1 MTEPQLHITLFGE
14 FGLVFREKT
23 APGFSGERPISLLAY
38 LLLHRHTAVSRQHL
52 AFTFWPD
59 SSDSQARANLRNLL
73 YTLRQTLPDADAYL
87 AADAMTLQW
96 RADAS
101 FTLDVAEFETAL
113 AAAKTAVPDDDKL
126 RWLETAVSYYTG
138 DLLPGNYEDWIIP
151 RREALRQAYQEA
163 LHQLVI
169 LLEQNGNFRAAA
181 RYAQSL
187 IQHDP
192 LDETAYVQLMR
203 LQALSGDRAGV
214 RRAYEQCVTA
224 LRRELDVEPGPAT
237 QAAYE
242 QLLRQEAP
250 ATAVPA
256 AIPVPE
262 PEARPTQIRPSSLPA
277 PATPFIGREAELAH
291 LAELLA
297 DPNCRLLT
305 IVGPGGIGKTRLALQ
320 TAVGHQPVFADGV
333 AWVSL
338 NAPQT
343 PDQLAAAIA
352 EALRYRLSGAGDAE
366 TELLH
371 VLASKELLLVLD
383 NFEHLLPAADFLTR
397 IVGGTTAVK
406 LLITSRQ
413 ALELRE
419 EWRFDLGELPL
430 PDEQLVETLADNS
443 AVQLFIQSARRAASA
458 RPLTEADYPAI
469 AHICRLVGG
478 MPLGIELAASWM
490 RLLSCAEIAQEIEK
504 SLDFLT
510 VSLRSLPPRHR
521 SLRALFDYSWDLL
534 TPAEQ
539 KILVRLAVFRGGFT
553 REAAAQV
560 AAAGL
565 PQLAALVDR
574 SLVQR
579 TAVNRY
585 NLHNV
590 IRQYAGDHLQANPDA
605 FRETARQHSHYY
617 LQWLADQDAVLR
629 GPGQK
634 DGLTAVA
641 GELAN
646 VRAAWQWAVDNRAV
660 GQQQAGLLSLAAFP
674 LFYFY
679 ELRGLLHEGE
689 AAFRLAAES
698 LKQDRDAASGETQVA
713 FCAMQTYQAYLS
725 FRTGKMALAET
736 LLRQTM
742 ARLQTLAD
750 ETLLGYSARHLGLIE
765 WSLGRFTEALNLLQ
779 TSLTLAERQ
788 QDRWGMAMAQVYLGM
803 IRQDQGQ
810 LTAARQQL
818 TAVLPAVKTLGDPRL
833 LGNALL
839 IAGRTN
845 LLLGHLAEAEQQ
857 LAAGLEATRETND
870 PNSITYA
877 THYLGLVKQ
886 AQGDLPAAR
895 QFIEQSMAL
904 FSEFNDLVG
913 LERASVAMGFL
924 EIDAGNFEAARS
936 YFLTFLRARQRVHA
950 VRYILAAVLGTAV
963 VRAHFGDPFT
973 ALVWTLSVLQ
983 HPGLDWEARRRA
995 ETLCANLQERL
1006 PSDQITLAQQAAGQ
1020 PFEAVLADVL
1030 SR

>member
-14 FGLVFREKT
+14 FGLVFQGKP
-23 APGFSGERPISLLAY
+23 APSFSGDRPISLLAY

-52 AFTFWPD
+52 AFTLWPD
-59 SSDSQARANLRNLL
+59 SSDSQARANLRNLF
-73 YTLRQTLPDADAYL
+73 YTLRQTLPNADTYL

-101 FTLDVAEFETAL
+101 YMLDVAEFEAAL
-113 AAAKTAVPDDDKL
+113 AAAKIAVSDADKL
-126 RWLETAVSYYTG
+126 HWLETAVAAYTN
-138 DLLPGNYEDWIIP
+138 DLLPGNYEEWIIP

-163 LHQLVI
+163 LHQLVS

-214 RRAYEQCVTA
+214 RRVYEQCATI

-242 QLLRQEAP
+242 QLLHLETPVAP
-250 ATAVPA
+250 P
-256 AIPVPE
+256 PE
-262 PEARPTQIRPSSLPA
+262 SRPTAIRPSALPV

-297 DPNCRLLT
+297 DPACRLVT
-305 IVGPGGIGKTRLALQ
+305 IVGPGGMGKTRLALQ

-333 AWVSL
+333 VWVSL
-338 NAPQT
+338 NALQT
-343 PDQLAAAIA
+343 PDQMAAAVA
-352 EALRYRLSGAGDAE
+352 EALHYRLSGAGDAE
-366 TELLH
+366 SELLH
-371 VLASKELLLVLD
+371 LLATRHLLLALD
-383 NFEHLLPAADFLTR
+383 NFEHLLPAADFLR
-397 IVGGTTAVK
+397 RLVAETTAVK
-406 LLITSRQ
+406 LLVTSRQ
-413 ALELRE
+413 ALELPE
-419 EWRFDLGELPL
+419 EWRFDLGELPV
-430 PDEQLVETLADNS
+430 PDELAAETLADNG
-443 AVQLFIQSARRAASA
+443 AVQLFIQSARRVASA
-458 RPLTEADYPAI
+458 RPLSAADYPAI

-478 MPLGIELAASWM
+478 IPLGIELAASWV
-490 RLLSCAEIAQEIEK
+490 RLLTCAEIAQEIEQ

-521 SLRALFDYSWDLL
+521 SLRAVFDYSWNLL

-539 KILVRLAVFRGGFT
+539 QILRRLSVFQGGFT

-560 AAAGL
+560 ALADL
-565 PQLAALVDR
+565 PQLLALVDR

-585 NLHNV
+585 TLHNI
-590 IRQYAGDHLQANPDA
+590 IRQYALDHLQTDLPVY
-605 FRETARQHSHYY
+605 RETATQHGRYT
-617 LQWLADQDAVLR
+617 LQWLAAQEAVLR

-646 VRAAWQWAVDNRAV
+646 IRTAWQWATDN
-660 GQQQAGLLSLAAFP
+660 QQFGLLRLAAFP

-698 LKQDRDAASGETQVA
+698 RPQDVAAADRETQVA
-713 FCAMQTYQAYLS
+713 LCAMQTYQAYLS

-742 ARLQTLAD
+742 ARLQTLD
-750 ETLLGYSARHLGLIE
+750 DDTLLGYSARHLGLIE
-765 WSLGRFTEALNLLQ
+765 WSLGRFAAALDLLQ

-818 TAVLPAVKTLGDPRL
+818 TAVLPAVKALGDPRL

-845 LLLGHLAEAEQQ
+845 LLLGHLAEAGQQ
-857 LAAGLEATRETND
+857 LAACLEATRETND

-886 AQGDLPAAR
+886 AQGDLSAAR
-895 QFIEQSMAL
+895 QFIEQSMTL

-924 EIDAGNFEAARS
+924 EIDAENFEAARS
-936 YFLTFLRARQRVHA
+936 HFLTFLRARQRVHA

-973 ALVWTLSVLQ
+973 ALVWALSVLQ
-983 HPGLDWEARRRA
+983 HPGLDWEARQRA
-995 ETLCANLQERL
+995 ETLCAGLQAQL
-1006 PSDQITLAQQAAGQ
+1006 TPDQISQAQQEAVGQ
-1020 PFEAVLADVL
+1020 PFNAIL
-1030 SR
+1030 SGIVGQ